1 VVRFRYVGINPI
13 HVNADMDPKHA
24 LDEAEV
30 WGMCLPPNDCTG
42 GYGRGTTYFADLFAS
57 RAPLTDEQMLAEN
70 TMLAMTTEEFW
81 EQAAQENRIT
91 DMATVEE
98 ARKRAVKDLNEEFF
112 TADFQ
117 I

>member
-1 VVRFRYVGINPI
+1 VVRFRYVA
-13 HVNADMDPKHA
+13 VSETNADIDIRRSQNGA
-24 LDEAEV
+24 QI
-30 WGMCLPPNDCTG
+30 WGMCLPDSCAEG
-42 GYGRGTTYFADLFAS
+42 LGRGTTYFADLFAS